1 MKQLSFLVYL
11 AASIS
16 ILHAGTPLVDK
27 IGISVVG
34 TARQFAYTNKQA
46 GTYYGEVNAQNS
58 GGWQG
63 WFVNAQKILNDY
75 AVELNGKAIDRTAA
89 STTVLPYQLKR
100 KYPDGTEERF
110 TFLDSVNAL
119 LVEFTFPKGKKWN
132 RQWPS
137 KSPRNLSRR
146 KIRSLQSR
154 VGR

>member
-1 MKQLSFLVYL
+1 MKLLSFVALL
-11 AASIS
+11 AASKG
-16 ILHAGTPLVDK
+16 ILNAGTPLVDEL
-27 IGISVVG
+27 GISVIG
-34 TARQFAYTNKQA
+34 TTRQFAYTNKQA

-75 AVELNGKAIDRTAA
+75 SVESNGKAIDRTTA
-89 STTVLPYQLKR
+89 STTVFPYQLMR
-100 KYPDGTEERF
+100 KYPNDIEKHF

-119 LVEFTFPKGKKWN
+119 LVEFTFRRGKKWN
-132 RQWPS
+132 PQWPS

-146 KIRSLQSR
+146 KIRSLRSR